1 MRAGVV
7 AYRVSGT
14 SGWVIAGLGACMV
27 RIVLADDHEVV
38 RAGLKG
44 VIARH
49 ESWIVCGEAANGQDA
64 VAKVVELRPDIV
76 ILDVSMPI
84 MSGIQAAIT
93 IRKAA
98 PATKILILTT
108 HDESIM
114 LGMSASADAYLS
126 KNSSTSKLIPTLT
139 ALLNAE
145 GKSATA

>member
-1 MRAGVV
+1 MF
-7 AYRVSGT
+7 
-14 SGWVIAGLGACMV
+14 

-49 ESWIVCGEAANGQDA
+49 EGWIVCGEAANGKEA
-64 VAKVVELRPDIV
+64 VAQVLELQPDIV
-76 ILDVSMPI
+76 VLDITMPI

-98 PATKILILTT
+98 PATRILIHTM

-114 LGMSASADAYLS
+114 LGMSACADAYLS
-126 KNSSTSKLIPTLT
+126 KDSSIKKLIPTLT
-139 ALLNAE
+139 ALLNAKR
-145 GKSATA
+145 KSEAA

>member
-1 MRAGVV
+1 MF
-7 AYRVSGT
+7 
-14 SGWVIAGLGACMV
+14 

-49 ESWIVCGEAANGQDA
+49 EDWVVCGEAANGQEA
-64 VAKVVELRPDIV
+64 VAQVLELRPDIV
-76 ILDVSMPI
+76 VLDVTMPI
-84 MSGIQAAIT
+84 MSGIQAAIS

-114 LGMSASADAYLS
+114 LGMSACADAYLS
-126 KNSSTSKLIPTLT
+126 KNSSINKLIPTLT
-139 ALLNAE
+139 ALLNGE
-145 GKSATA
+145 HKSATA